1 MKLFAD
7 LTNDLCMWL
16 TSCPQMFC
24 CFEQVAETNT
34 LNELLLTKC
43 GFLLVTVIALLIMFN
58 FVVRWWNDRLIIR
71 DQRLESRPSYFQWK
85 ITTNSICAAET
96 KLKKITEKFLYLK
109 LQICFVIFIDRRWRF
124 YRGQCWPLVCVRL
137 VRRPPHEAA
146 GQYNQIG
153 IKIIFK

>member
-24 CFEQVAETNT
+24 CVEQVAETNT

-96 KLKKITEKFLYLK
+96 KLKKNHGEVPLFEITNLL
-109 LQICFVIFIDRRWRF
+109 CNF
-124 YRGQCWPLVCVRL
+124 YRSKVTILPRTMLAACLRTS
-137 VRRPPHEAA
+137 RTEASSW
-146 GQYNQIG
+146 GCRSVQPNWD
-153 IKIIFK
+153 KNHF